1 MAQNTQSKILSID
14 EQIQKLKEKRNREIA
29 KLERSTGK
37 KFLEK
42 FNLENKSL
50 DEIYSLIDRIANYVV
65 IDSEGSIISFK
76 DSYDENL
83 DNDKSNQ

>member
-1 MAQNTQSKILSID
+1 MSQNTQSKILSID
-14 EQIQKLKEKRNREIA
+14 EQIKKLQDKKKREIT

-50 DEIYSLIDRIANYVV
+50 DEIYSFMDTL
-65 IDSEGSIISFK
+65 ELLTK
-76 DSYDENL
+76 DSLSSDSASDVN
-83 DNDKSNQ
+83 NGQSAQ

>member
-1 MAQNTQSKILSID
+1 MSQNTQSKILSID
-14 EQIQKLKEKRNREIA
+14 EQIKKLQDKKKREIT

-50 DEIYSLIDRIANYVV
+50 DEIYSFMDTL
-65 IDSEGSIISFK
+65 ELLTK
-76 DSYDENL
+76 DSLPSESASDVN
-83 DNDKSNQ
+83 NGQPAQ